1 MHYVKKAFDFLGNC
15 LLEKEKYV
23 VIESSYFSVG
33 YKNKVLLIYCS
44 FSFSLLLKDKKLK
57 KLAVALKLLTV
68 LSLNSSVFG

>member
-44 FSFSLLLKDKKLK
+44 FSFFLFLKDKKLK
-57 KLAVALKLLTV
+57 KLAVALKLLAV